1 MAKPIITKITP
12 FDATN
17 AYTVS
22 LLWTGNRPK
31 SNRII
36 ITDNITGSTIFDDI
50 VTTYALQHIIPAGKL
65 VNGRYYMIQA
75 IITDEDGNVS
85 ALSDKK
91 LFYTLTTPTFMFN
104 NLPEDKLK
112 NASYAASITYYSVDL
127 EELQSYKFYLY
138 DSVKI
143 KILESDMLTDTVNVG
158 YTYKALQNNTSY
170 YVQCI
175 GYTKNGLILDTGL
188 HLLNVYYDNP
198 SIYSR
203 VYAENMPDVGCV
215 TIKSHFIHI
224 KASGDDNYEYIDDY
238 IDLTS
243 KKLIYNQGFKIEG
256 DFAMKL
262 TGKKLWKSSEIL
274 RMRNDYN
281 NVVVSSYIYPDNML
295 RFKLTVDNGLCNYI
309 LYSDALSF
317 EQVDDVT
324 IFIKRVNNIYL
335 IKTFIQIG
343 NNSGEEKSNIWYG
356 LQYPSSAQNLD
367 IWIDD
372 DGTLYKVD
380 KDSYSISDDSTQP
393 SSINKDD
400 LWIGGE

>member
-50 VTTYALQHIIPAGKL
+50 VTTYALQHTIPAGKL

-112 NASYAASITYYSVDL
+112 NASYAASITYYSVEL

-188 HLLNVYYDNP
+188 HLLNVYYENP

-215 TIKSHFIHI
+215 NIKSHFIHI

-356 LQYPSSAQNLD
+356 LQYPSGAQNLD

-380 KDSYSISDDSTQP
+380 KNSYSISDDSTQP
-393 SSINKDD
+393 SSTNKDD

>member
-36 ITDNITGSTIFDDI
+36 ITDNITGATIFDDI
-50 VTTYALQHIIPAGKL
+50 VTTYALQHTIPAGKL

-112 NASYAASITYYSVDL
+112 NASYAASITYYSVEL

-324 IFIKRVNNIYL
+324 IFIKRVNNVYL

-343 NNSGEEKSNIWYG
+343 SNSGEENSNIWYG

-393 SSINKDD
+393 SGTNKDD

>member
-12 FDATN
+12 FDATS

-36 ITDNITGSTIFDDI
+36 ITDNITGATVFDDT
-50 VTTYALQHIIPAGKL
+50 VTTYALQHTIPAGKL

-75 IITDEDGNVS
+75 IITDEDDNVS

-112 NASYAASITYYSVDL
+112 NASYAASITYYSVEL

-143 KILESDMLTDTVNVG
+143 KILESDMLTDTTNVG
-158 YTYKALQNNTSY
+158 YTYKALQNNTTY

-175 GYTKNGLILDTGL
+175 GYTKNGLVLDTGL
-188 HLLNVYYDNP
+188 HLLDVYYENP

-215 TIKSHFIHI
+215 NIKSHFIHI

-324 IFIKRVNNIYL
+324 IFIKRVNNVYI

-343 NNSGEEKSNIWYG
+343 SNSGEENSNIWYG

-393 SSINKDD
+393 SGTNKDD

>member
-36 ITDNITGSTIFDDI
+36 ITDNITGATVFDDT
-50 VTTYALQHIIPAGKL
+50 VTTYALQHTIPAGKL

-75 IITDEDGNVS
+75 IITDEDDNVS

-112 NASYAASITYYSVDL
+112 NASYAASITYYSVEL

-158 YTYKALQNNTSY
+158 YTYKALQNNTAY

-188 HLLNVYYDNP
+188 HLLDVYYENP

-215 TIKSHFIHI
+215 NIKSHFIHI

-295 RFKLTVDNGLCNYI
+295 RFKLTVDNGICSYI

-324 IFIKRVNNIYL
+324 IFIKRVNNVYL

-343 NNSGEEKSNIWYG
+343 NNSGEENSNIWYG

-393 SSINKDD
+393 SSTNKDD

>member
-36 ITDNITGSTIFDDI
+36 ITDNITGSTVFDDT
-50 VTTYALQHIIPAGKL
+50 VTTYVLQHTIPAGKL

-112 NASYAASITYYSVDL
+112 NASYAASITYYSVEL

-215 TIKSHFIHI
+215 SIKSHFIHI

-393 SSINKDD
+393 SSTNKDD

>member
-22 LLWTGNRPK
+22 LLWTGSRPK

-36 ITDNITGSTIFDDI
+36 ITDNITGSTVFDDT
-50 VTTYALQHIIPAGKL
+50 VTTYALQHTIPAGKL

-112 NASYAASITYYSVDL
+112 NASYAASITYYSVEL

-198 SIYSR
+198 SIYSS

-215 TIKSHFIHI
+215 SIKSHFIHI

-295 RFKLTVDNGLCNYI
+295 RFKLTVDNRLCNYI

-393 SSINKDD
+393 SSTNKDD